1 MMPLLLGT
9 ALALGALAFVLVPL
23 FRDAPVVVDTK
34 PVADPQEST
43 PSQRAIDALREVEFD
58 RETGKLSETDYTAMK
73 AAYTREALAAMRA
86 EETANA
92 PVSDDELEAMIRA
105 HRTSRACAH
114 CGAAAEEP
122 DAVYC
127 SSCGRYLP
135 GQCSRCGA
143 AISEPGARFC
153 ASCGQTLA
161 A

>member
-23 FRDAPVVVDTK
+23 FRETPLVVEAAPAV
-34 PVADPQEST
+34 DPQESS

-58 RETGKLSETDYTAMK
+58 RETGKLSESDYTTMK
-73 AAYTREALAAMRA
+73 ATYTREALAAMRA
-86 EETANA
+86 EESAKA
-92 PVSDDELEAMIRA
+92 PVSDDELEAMILAYRSPA
-105 HRTSRACAH
+105 ACAH
-114 CGAAAEEP
+114 CGAASEP

-135 GQCSRCGA
+135 GQCHRCGA
-143 AISEPGARFC
+143 EVTEPGARFC
-153 ASCGQTLA
+153 TSCGETLA

>member
-23 FRDAPVVVDTK
+23 FRETPVVVDAG
-34 PVADPQEST
+34 PVDDPQEST
-43 PSQRAIDALREVEFD
+43 PQQRAIDALREVEFD
-58 RETGKLSETDYTAMK
+58 RETGKLSENDYTAMK

-86 EETANA
+86 EETAKA

-105 HRTSRACAH
+105 HRAARTCAH
-114 CGAAAEEP
+114 CGAAAEET

-127 SSCGRYLP
+127 SSCGHYLP
-135 GQCSRCGA
+135 GECSRCGA
-143 AISEPGARFC
+143 EITEAGARFC